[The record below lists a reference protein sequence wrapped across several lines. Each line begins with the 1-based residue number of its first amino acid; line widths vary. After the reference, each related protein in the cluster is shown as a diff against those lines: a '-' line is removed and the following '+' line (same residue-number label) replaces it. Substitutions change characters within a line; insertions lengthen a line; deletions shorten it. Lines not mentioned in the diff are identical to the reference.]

1 MIGKVKSVIKNN
13 SGALQFMALNYLD
26 KALIFLTPMFILFLF
41 NSDELYVELESI
53 YSLAIV
59 LIPILDLGM
68 SGFAFYEYKHKEKD
82 VNKLLSRFGRYYV
95 LLFFISILHVGINYF
110 FLSSTIY
117 VLVNIRCLYTIGIT
131 FLSSFF
137 RLNDKPKFAVY
148 FSLIVSVFNCLAILA
163 VFLLGQQIFLE
174 ILFIGQGTFIVLFS
188 LILIKKYLKISNL
201 KESISFGKRSIVFAW
216 ATMFQ
221 VFLNMY
227 VANYAKIHG
236 VKEMTV
242 DDASLFSQVQRF
254 AMLIHLTHVGVLAY
268 MSKELYLEGD
278 RDVSKDKLKKYL
290 VILIVSSMAV
300 FCMIML
306 NYFRIDTSLNRYMM
320 IVGCIVIYTLFWCI
334 YSYLELFFGR
344 ENKNYLK
351 LIISI
356 VGAIVFFVTIY
367 IPTGWD
373 LTMKFGFG
381 MVFSAICMLLLSI
394 YILYKRNYKLV

>member
-1 MIGKVKSVIKNN
+1 MINKVRNIIKNN

-41 NSDELYVELESI
+41 ESDKLYVELESI

-82 VNKLLSRFGRYYV
+82 VNKLLSRFGRYYL
-95 LLFFISILHVGINYF
+95 LLFAISIAHVGFNYF
-110 FLSSTIY
+110 FLSSTLYI
-117 VLVNIRCLYTIGIT
+117 LVNIRCLYTIAIT
-131 FLSSFF
+131 FLSSYF

-148 FSLIVSVFNCLAILA
+148 FSLIVSVFNCLAILM
-163 VFLLGQQIFLE
+163 VFLLGEDIFLE
-174 ILFIGQGTFIVLFS
+174 ILFIGQAAFITIFTVILFR
-188 LILIKKYLKISNL
+188 KYLCLSNL
-201 KESISFGKRSIVFAW
+201 SDSISFLKRSVIFAW

-236 VKEMTV
+236 VKEMAV
-242 DDASLFSQVQRF
+242 EEASLFSQVQRF

-268 MSKELYLEGD
+268 MSKELFLENEK
-278 RDVSKDKLKKYL
+278 DVSRDKLKKYL
-290 VILIVSSMAV
+290 SILVVSTIGV
-300 FCMIML
+300 FGMIML
-306 NYFRIDTSLNRYMM
+306 NYFRIDTSLERYML
-320 IVGCIVIYTLFWCI
+320 IVACIVVYTLLWCV

-351 LIISI
+351 LIISV

-367 IPTGWD
+367 LPFDWD
-373 LTMKFGFG
+373 LSLKFGFG
-381 MVFSAICMLLLSI
+381 MVFSAVSMLILSVF
-394 YILYKRNYKLV
+394 ILYKRNYKLV